1 MFSALLSRMSF
12 PSCIN
17 YPISEMKLRKQ
28 THCYTY
34 ICLIAQI
41 VWIMFISR
49 HIATAVKIQAIDLQ
63 GTPRRK

>member
-1 MFSALLSRMSF
+1 
-12 PSCIN
+12 
-17 YPISEMKLRKQ
+17 MKLRKQ

-49 HIATAVKIQAIDLQ
+49 HIATAVKLQATDLQ
-63 GTPRRK
+63 GDTKKEISNVERLK